1 MSTTLRT
8 SITDPIQ
15 IATLAAGR
23 GRIGV
28 SICPGKRSRSIQGF
42 EWRRDLALDIDG
54 LSGWGAA
61 AVISLIEE
69 REMAALGV
77 SNLSAEITAR
87 GMEWFHLPIP
97 DVTPPGS
104 EFERRWLS
112 AGPQIRALLN
122 DGQNVF
128 IHCKGGLG
136 RAGTVAARLLIE
148 LGEATPDDAITRVR
162 EVRPGA
168 IETVAQEDH
177 LHSIWDMYDRARGCL
192 LGLAVGDALGTTLEF
207 KPRDTYDYIS
217 DMVGGGP
224 FGLQAGTWTDDTSMA
239 LALGDALTHCASS
252 GLAFDPVE
260 AQKRFVAWWREG
272 AYSPTG
278 ECFDIGITT
287 SQALSR
293 FEVTGD
299 PISGSANPHSAGNG
313 SLMRLAPV
321 AIWGL
326 YAEPPL
332 VASVARQQSATT
344 HAAQA
349 CLDACDAY
357 SLILRAA
364 IRGSD
369 FETAVTHA
377 TGDYGPVIG
386 QIIAG
391 CWRGKERHQIFSS
404 GYVAHSLEAALWCVA
419 STDSFDDAVLLAAN
433 LGDDA
438 DTTAAITGQLAGAL
452 YGASSIRK
460 SWLETLAWREII
472 ENLARDLAFPKATL
486 PGRGDQ

>member
-1 MSTTLRT
+1 MNKELRT
-8 SITDPIQ
+8 SSTHPIQ
-15 IATLAAGR
+15 IATLEAGA
-23 GRIGV
+23 GRIGI
-28 SICPGKRSRSIQGF
+28 SFCPGKQSWSINGF
-42 EWRRDLALDIDG
+42 EWRRDVAMDLAAVVA
-54 LSGWGAA
+54 WGASA
-61 AVISLIEE
+61 LISLIEDHE
-69 REMAALGV
+69 IEALSV
-77 SNLSAEITAR
+77 SNLGAETVAR

-97 DVTPPGS
+97 DVTPPGD

-112 AGPQIRALLN
+112 VGPQVRALLSE
-122 DGQNVF
+122 GQNVF

-148 LGEATPDDAITRVR
+148 LGEATPDVAIARVR
-162 EVRPGA
+162 KVRPGA

-177 LHSIWDMYDRARGCL
+177 LHSIWRMYDRARGCL
-192 LGLAVGDALGTTLEF
+192 LGLAVGDAIGTTLEF
-207 KPRDTYDYIS
+207 KPRDTYDHIS

-239 LALGDALTHCASS
+239 LALGDALIASAS
-252 GLAFDPVE
+252 KGTAFDPVE

-293 FEVTGD
+293 FEATGD
-299 PISGSANPHSAGNG
+299 AMSGSADPYSAGNG

-326 YAEPPL
+326 SEKPSL

-344 HAAQA
+344 HAAQV

-357 SLILRAA
+357 ALMLRAA
-364 IRGSD
+364 IHGAD
-369 FETAVTHA
+369 FETALTHA
-377 TGDYGPVIG
+377 NGEYGVEIC

-391 CWRGKERHQIFSS
+391 SWREKQRHQISSS

-419 STDSFDDAVLLAAN
+419 RTDNFDDAVLLAAN

-452 YGASSIRK
+452 YGASSIRR
-460 SWLETLAWREII
+460 SWLEMLAWRENI
-472 ENLARDLAFPKATL
+472 EDLARNLAFRKAI
-486 PGRGDQ
+486 PHG